1 MTHTALEPFSTDTL
15 PESADPAAA
24 SAAAYAQEVVEL
36 LSTLLLD
43 LVRERQPEVE
53 SVLRGERLPSSLSP
67 ELLARTLQVQG
78 IWFQLLSIAEQN
90 AAMRRRR
97 HVEIERGYDQLR
109 GTFAQVVSSAASSGV
124 KPLEIR
130 ELLDVLRIR
139 PVITAHPTEARRVT
153 VLEKHRRI
161 YRRLVDL
168 ESPRWTPRERQALVD
183 GLRNEIE
190 LLWTTG
196 ELRLAKPTV
205 PQEVFWGLHF
215 FNETLFEAVPDLLE
229 KLERALAHAYP
240 GERFKIPP
248 FFQFGSWVG
257 GDRDGN
263 PFVTNEVTRSTILE
277 NRLTGLRRYR
287 RRLSELVRALSITE
301 RAMPVPENFRQA
313 LARELAATGEGEEI
327 AARNPGEI
335 FRQYL
340 ACMGRRLDVMI
351 SSSERG
357 QTSPDPA
364 GYASAEALIADL
376 RLIEDALESAGST
389 SLAATLVRPVR
400 REVESFRFSTV
411 RLDARENTTKLN
423 AALADLWRA
432 GGRTDGRTDGQADG
446 PGTRAAGGGGQP
458 PEQNSEA
465 WRQWIAAELARP
477 LSPGQPPPALPAE
490 SAETLGMF
498 QLIGQLRG
506 EIDRE
511 AFGTFVLSMT
521 RSVSDILGAY
531 LLAKTAGLFGDT
543 AGVESSTLPI
553 VPLFETIEDLQRAP
567 AIMKEL
573 LAVPLVRRS
582 VRAQGGVQEV
592 MIGYSDSNKDG
603 GFLTSNWELSKAQI
617 KLTRLGRESGVPI
630 AFFHGRGGSVS
641 RGGAPTGR
649 AIAAQP
655 AGSIDGR
662 MRITEQGEVV
672 SFKYANR
679 GTAQYQIELL
689 AASVVEHSLK
699 SEREKALLPT
709 SEFDEAME
717 ALSGAAQASYRGL
730 VDHPDLLAYYQA
742 ASPLEEISLLN
753 MGSRPARRFGART
766 LGDLR
771 AIPWVFAWSQ
781 NRHFVP
787 GWYGVGSGI
796 LTFLQVRG
804 QRGAT
809 LLDRMFTESRLF
821 RLIVDEVEK
830 TLAYVDLGIAREYA
844 ELVPDPGV
852 RANIL
857 TLVEEEYHR
866 TVEAVLRISGGKEL
880 VERYPRFRRRLARRL
895 PTINQVSRQQIE
907 LLRRFR
913 ESGGDKTQ
921 EEQLSALLLSI
932 NCIAAGFGATG

>member
-1 MTHTALEPFSTDTL
+1 MTHTALEPFSADSL

-24 SAAAYAQEVVEL
+24 SAAHYAQEVVEL

-53 SVLRGERLPSSLSP
+53 SVLRGERQPSSLSP

-97 HVEIERGYDQLR
+97 QVEIERGYDQLR
-109 GTFAQVVSSAASSGV
+109 GTFAQVTSSAASSGV

-168 ESPRWTPRERQALVD
+168 ESTRWTPRERQALID

-215 FNETLFEAVPDLLE
+215 FNETLFEAVPDLLD

-240 GERFKIPP
+240 GEQFKIPP

-301 RAMPVPENFRQA
+301 RAVPMPENFRQA
-313 LARELAATGEGEEI
+313 LARELAATGEGDEI

-340 ACMGRRLDVMI
+340 GCMGRRLDVMI
-351 SSSERG
+351 AASERG
-357 QTSPDPA
+357 QTSPEA
-364 GYASAEALIADL
+364 GGYATAEALIADL
-376 RLIEDALESAGST
+376 RLIEEALEFGGSV
-389 SLAATLVRPVR
+389 SLATSLVRPVR

-411 RLDARENTTKLN
+411 RLDVRENTTKLN
-423 AALADLWRA
+423 AALADLWRKA
-432 GGRTDGRTDGQADG
+432 AGRTEGQEPPDQSSDVW
-446 PGTRAAGGGGQP
+446 REFVAG
-458 PEQNSEA
+458 
-465 WRQWIAAELARP
+465 ELARP
-477 LSPGQPPPALPAE
+477 LTLGASWPPDLPPE

-498 QLIGQLRG
+498 QLARQLRG
-506 EIDRE
+506 DVDRE
-511 AFGTFVLSMT
+511 AFGAFVLSMT
-521 RSVSDILGAY
+521 RSVSDVLGAY
-531 LLAKTAGLFGDT
+531 LMAKHAGLFGDT
-543 AGVESSTLPI
+543 AAVESCTLPI

-617 KLTRLGRESGVPI
+617 KLTRVGKESGVPI

-655 AGSIDGR
+655 AGSINGR

-699 SEREKALLPT
+699 SEREKALVPT
-709 SEFDEAME
+709 AEFDEVME

-730 VDHPDLLAYYQA
+730 VDHPDLLAYYQS

-753 MGSRPARRFGART
+753 MGSRPARRFGARS
-766 LGDLR
+766 LSDLR

-804 QRGAT
+804 PRGAAM
-809 LLDRMFTESRLF
+809 LDRMFTESRLF

-830 TLAYVDLGIAREYA
+830 TLSYVDLGIAREYA
-844 ELVPDPGV
+844 ELVPDSGV
-852 RANIL
+852 RSNIL
-857 TLVEEEYHR
+857 SLVEEEYHR

-880 VERYPRFRRRLARRL
+880 AERYPRFRRRLARRL

-932 NCIAAGFGATG
+932 NTIAAGFGATG

>member
-1 MTHTALEPFSTDTL
+1 MTHTALEPFSTDSL
-15 PESADPAAA
+15 PESLDPAAA

-97 HVEIERGYDQLR
+97 QIEIERGYDQLR
-109 GTFAQVVSSAASSGV
+109 GTFAQVVSSAAASGV

-168 ESPRWTPRERQALVD
+168 ESPRWTPRERQGLID

-215 FNETLFEAVPDLLE
+215 FNETLFEAVPDLLD

-240 GERFKIPP
+240 DQEFKVPP

-263 PFVTNEVTRSTILE
+263 PFVTNAVTRSTILE

-301 RAMPVPENFRQA
+301 RAMPVPDSFRQA

-340 ACMGRRLDVMI
+340 ACMGRRLDVMVAA
-351 SSSERG
+351 SERG
-357 QTSPDPA
+357 NTSPDPA

-376 RLIEDALESAGST
+376 KLIEEALESGGSPA
-389 SLAATLVRPVR
+389 LASTLVRPVR

-423 AALADLWRA
+423 AALADLWKA
-432 GGRTDGRTDGQADG
+432 GGQADAVA
-446 PGTRAAGGGGQP
+446 PDESSDP
-458 PEQNSEA
+458 

-477 LSPGQPPPALPAE
+477 LSPGSTPPALPPE

-498 QLIGQLRG
+498 QLIGQLRE

-511 AFGTFVLSMT
+511 AFGSFVLSMT
-521 RSVSDILGAY
+521 RSSADVLGAY

-543 AGVESSTLPI
+543 AGIESSTLPI

-567 AIMKEL
+567 AIMKDL

-617 KLTRLGRESGVPI
+617 KLTRVGREAGVPI

-655 AGSIDGR
+655 AGSINGR

-689 AASVVEHSLK
+689 AASVLEHSLK
-699 SEREKALLPT
+699 SEREAALRPT
-709 SEFDEAME
+709 AEFDEAME

-730 VDHPDLLAYYQA
+730 VDHPDLFAYYQA
-742 ASPLEEISLLN
+742 ASPLDEISLLN

-766 LGDLR
+766 LSDLR

-781 NRHFVP
+781 NRHFIP

-804 QRGAT
+804 PRGAA

-830 TLAYVDLGIAREYA
+830 TLTYVDLGIAREYA
-844 ELVPDPGV
+844 ELVPDPGA
-852 RANIL
+852 RSNIL

>member
-1 MTHTALEPFSTDTL
+1 MTHTALEPFSAETL

-36 LSTLLLD
+36 LSGLLLE

-53 SVLRGERLPSSLSP
+53 SVLRGERNAASLSP

-97 HVEIERGYDQLR
+97 QVEIERGYDQLR
-109 GTFAQVVSSAASSGV
+109 GTFAQVITAAAAAAVPSQ
-124 KPLEIR
+124 EIA
-130 ELLDVLRIR
+130 ELLGFLRIR

-153 VLEKHRRI
+153 VLEKHRRV

-168 ESPRWTPRERQALVD
+168 ESPRWTPRERRALVD

-196 ELRLAKPTV
+196 ELRLVKPTV

-215 FNETLFEAVPDLLE
+215 FNETLFETVPDLLD

-240 GERFKIPP
+240 DRTFQVPP

-277 NRLTGLRRYR
+277 NRLTALRRYR

-301 RAMPVPENFRQA
+301 RAVPVPESFR
-313 LARELAATGEGEEI
+313 LSLGKELAATGEGHEI

-351 SSSERG
+351 AKSEEGR
-357 QTSPDPA
+357 TAPDPA

-376 RLIEDALESAGST
+376 RAIEEALGFGGST
-389 SLAATLVRPVR
+389 SLAQTLVRPVR

-411 RLDARENTTKLN
+411 RLDVRENTTKLN
-423 AALADLWRA
+423 AALADLWAA
-432 GGRTDGRTDGQADG
+432 GQSDKRSDGQA
-446 PGTRAAGGGGQP
+446 
-458 PEQNSEA
+458 PEQGSEA
-465 WRQWIAAELARP
+465 WRQWLGAELARP
-477 LSPGQPPPALPAE
+477 LVAGEAAPELPSE
-490 SAETLGMF
+490 SVETLGMF
-498 QLIGQLRG
+498 QLVRQLRD
-506 EIDRE
+506 EVDRE
-511 AFGTFVLSMT
+511 AFGAFVLSMT

-531 LLAKTAGLFGDT
+531 LMAKAAGLFGDT
-543 AGVESSTLPI
+543 AGVESSTVPI

-617 KLTRLGRESGVPI
+617 KLTRVGKESGIPI
-630 AFFHGRGGSVS
+630 SFFHGRGGSVS

-655 AGSIDGR
+655 AGSINGR

-709 SEFDEAME
+709 AEFDEAME
-717 ALSGAAQASYRGL
+717 ALSGAAQASYRQL

-753 MGSRPARRFGART
+753 MGSRPARRFGARS
-766 LGDLR
+766 LSDLR

-781 NRHFVP
+781 NRHFIP

-804 QRGAT
+804 QRGSA

-830 TLAYVDLGIAREYA
+830 TLTYVDLDIAREYA
-844 ELVPDPGV
+844 DLVPDSRV
-852 RANIL
+852 RTSIL
-857 TLVEEEYHR
+857 SMVEEEYQR

>member
-1 MTHTALEPFSTDTL
+1 MTQTLLEPFSAVAL

-24 SAAAYAQEVVEL
+24 SAAAYANEVVEL
-36 LSTLLLD
+36 LSGLLLS

-53 SVLRGERLPSSLSP
+53 PVLRGERSATELSP

-78 IWFQLLSIAEQN
+78 LWFQLLSIAEQN

-97 HVEIERGYDQLR
+97 QIEADRGYEQLR
-109 GTFAQVVSSAASSGV
+109 GTFAQVISGASGAGV
-124 KPLEIR
+124 RAEEIR
-130 ELLDVLRIR
+130 NLLEVLRVR
-139 PVITAHPTEARRVT
+139 PVITAHPTEAKRVT

-168 ESPRWTPRERQALVD
+168 ESPRWTPRERQALIQ
-183 GLRNEIE
+183 GLQNEIE
-190 LLWTTG
+190 LLWNTG

-240 GERFKIPP
+240 GEAFRVPP
-248 FFQFGSWVG
+248 FFQFGSWIG

-263 PFVTNEVTRSTILE
+263 PFVTNEVTRSTLLQ
-277 NRLTGLRRYR
+277 NRVTGLRRYR
-287 RRLSELVRALSITE
+287 RRLSDLVRALSITE
-301 RAMPVPENFRQA
+301 RAMPVSSAFRTA
-313 LARELAATGEGEEI
+313 LQRELAASGEGDEI
-327 AARNPGEI
+327 AARNPGEV

-340 ACMGRRLDVMI
+340 VCMARRIDAMI
-351 SSSERG
+351 GAAEQGVLAGAS
-357 QTSPDPA
+357 
-364 GYASAEALIADL
+364 GYASSDALAGDL
-376 RLIEDALESAGST
+376 RLIEDALCEAGST

-411 RLDARENTTKLN
+411 RLDVRENTTRLN
-423 AALADLWRA
+423 AALADLWRQSDRGSGA
-432 GGRTDGRTDGQADG
+432 AADGRSDGKTEAPDQQSD
-446 PGTRAAGGGGQP
+446 
-458 PEQNSEA
+458 A
-465 WRQWIAAELARP
+465 WRQWLVAELARP
-477 LSPGQPPPALPAE
+477 LPAEGFTTALPPE

-498 QLIGQLRG
+498 QLVRQLRDQ
-506 EIDRE
+506 IDRE
-511 AFGTFVLSMT
+511 AFGSFVLSMT
-521 RSVSDILGAY
+521 RSVTDVLGAY
-531 LLAKTAGLFGDT
+531 LLAKMAGLYADG
-543 AGVESSTLPI
+543 AGVESCTLPI
-553 VPLFETIEDLQRAP
+553 VPLFETIDDLQRAP
-567 AIMKEL
+567 AIMREL

-603 GFLTSNWELSKAQI
+603 GFLSSNWELSKAQI
-617 KLTRLGRESGVPI
+617 KLTRLGKEAGVPI

-655 AGSIDGR
+655 AGSIQGR

-699 SEREKALLPT
+699 SEREKALVPT
-709 SEFDEAME
+709 AEFDEAME
-717 ALSGAAQASYRGL
+717 ALSGAAQASYRQL
-730 VDHPDLLAYYQA
+730 IDHPDLLPYYQA
-742 ASPLEEISLLN
+742 ASPIEELSMLN
-753 MGSRPARRFGART
+753 LGSRPARRFGARS
-766 LGDLR
+766 LSDLR

-796 LTFLQVRG
+796 LTFLEVRG
-804 QRGAT
+804 ERGAA
-809 LLDRMFTESRLF
+809 LLERMFNESRLF

-830 TLAYVDLGIAREYA
+830 TLTYVDLDIAHEYA
-844 ELVPDPGV
+844 ELVPDAAV

-857 TLVEEEYHR
+857 GLVEEEYHR
-866 TVEAVLRISGGKEL
+866 TVQAVLRISGGREL

-913 ESGGDKTQ
+913 ESGGDRSQ

-932 NCIAAGFGATG
+932 NTIAAGFGATG

>member
-1 MTHTALEPFSTDTL
+1 MTHTALEPFSTDAL
-15 PESADPAAA
+15 PESLDPAAA

-97 HVEIERGYDQLR
+97 QIEIERGYDQLR
-109 GTFAQVVSSAASSGV
+109 GTFAQVVSSAAASGV

-168 ESPRWTPRERQALVD
+168 ESPRWTPRERQTLID

-215 FNETLFEAVPDLLE
+215 FNETLFEAVPDLLD

-240 GERFKIPP
+240 DQQFKVPP

-301 RAMPVPENFRQA
+301 RAVPVPDNFRQA
-313 LARELAATGEGEEI
+313 LARELVATGEGEEI

-351 SSSERG
+351 AASERG

-364 GYASAEALIADL
+364 GYVSAEALITDL
-376 RLIEDALESAGST
+376 RLIEEALQSGGSA

-423 AALADLWRA
+423 AALADLWRT
-432 GGRTDGRTDGQADG
+432 GGQADER
-446 PGTRAAGGGGQP
+446 TGGQP

-477 LSPGQPPPALPAE
+477 LPPGSQPPTLPPE

-498 QLIGQLRG
+498 QLIGQ
-506 EIDRE
+506 
-511 AFGTFVLSMT
+511 
-521 RSVSDILGAY
+521 
-531 LLAKTAGLFGDT
+531 
-543 AGVESSTLPI
+543 
-553 VPLFETIEDLQRAP
+553 
-567 AIMKEL
+567 
-573 LAVPLVRRS
+573 
-582 VRAQGGVQEV
+582 
-592 MIGYSDSNKDG
+592 
-603 GFLTSNWELSKAQI
+603 
-617 KLTRLGRESGVPI
+617 
-630 AFFHGRGGSVS
+630 
-641 RGGAPTGR
+641 
-649 AIAAQP
+649 
-655 AGSIDGR
+655 
-662 MRITEQGEVV
+662 
-672 SFKYANR
+672 
-679 GTAQYQIELL
+679 
-689 AASVVEHSLK
+689 
-699 SEREKALLPT
+699 
-709 SEFDEAME
+709 
-717 ALSGAAQASYRGL
+717 
-730 VDHPDLLAYYQA
+730 
-742 ASPLEEISLLN
+742 
-753 MGSRPARRFGART
+753 
-766 LGDLR
+766 
-771 AIPWVFAWSQ
+771 
-781 NRHFVP
+781 
-787 GWYGVGSGI
+787 
-796 LTFLQVRG
+796 
-804 QRGAT
+804 
-809 LLDRMFTESRLF
+809 
-821 RLIVDEVEK
+821 
-830 TLAYVDLGIAREYA
+830 
-844 ELVPDPGV
+844 
-852 RANIL
+852 
-857 TLVEEEYHR
+857 
-866 TVEAVLRISGGKEL
+866 
-880 VERYPRFRRRLARRL
+880 
-895 PTINQVSRQQIE
+895 
-907 LLRRFR
+907 
-913 ESGGDKTQ
+913 
-921 EEQLSALLLSI
+921 
-932 NCIAAGFGATG
+932 

>member
-36 LSTLLLD
+36 LSALLLD

-97 HVEIERGYDQLR
+97 QIEIERGYDQLR
-109 GTFAQVVSSAASSGV
+109 GTFAQVVSSAAASGV

-215 FNETLFEAVPDLLE
+215 FNETLFEAVPDLLD
-229 KLERALAHAYP
+229 KLERALALAYP
-240 GERFKIPP
+240 DEPFKVPP

-287 RRLSELVRALSITE
+287 RRLSDLVRALSITE
-301 RAMPVPENFRQA
+301 RAVPVPDTFRQA

-351 SSSERG
+351 AASERG

-376 RLIEDALESAGST
+376 RLIEDALESGGSV

-423 AALADLWRA
+423 AALADLWTSM
-432 GGRTDGRTDGQADG
+432 GGQADG
-446 PGTRAAGGGGQP
+446 RTGGQAP
-458 PEQNSEA
+458 DENSDE
-465 WRQWIAAELARP
+465 WRKWIAAELARP
-477 LSPGQPPPALPAE
+477 LPPESGPPNLPPA

-498 QLIGQLRG
+498 QMIGRLRE

-511 AFGTFVLSMT
+511 AFGSFVLSMT
-521 RSVSDILGAY
+521 RSVSDVLGAY

-567 AIMKEL
+567 VIMKEL
-573 LAVPLVRRS
+573 LTVPLVRRS

-617 KLTRLGRESGVPI
+617 KLTRVGQEAGVPI

-655 AGSIDGR
+655 AGSIHGR

-689 AASVVEHSLK
+689 AASVMEHSLK

-709 SEFDEAME
+709 AEFDEAME
-717 ALSGAAQASYRGL
+717 ALSGAAQAAYRGL
-730 VDHPDLLAYYQA
+730 VDHPDFFSYYQS
-742 ASPLEEISLLN
+742 ASPLDELSLLN

-766 LGDLR
+766 LSDLR

-804 QRGAT
+804 PRGAA

-844 ELVPDPGV
+844 ELVPDAGV
-852 RANIL
+852 RSNIL

-866 TVEAVLRISGGKEL
+866 TMEAVLRISGGKEL
-880 VERYPRFRRRLARRL
+880 AERYPRFRRRLARRL
-895 PTINQVSRQQIE
+895 PTINQVSR
-907 LLRRFR
+907 
-913 ESGGDKTQ
+913 
-921 EEQLSALLLSI
+921 
-932 NCIAAGFGATG
+932 

>member
-1 MTHTALEPFSTDTL
+1 MTHTLLDPFSAVGL

-24 SAAAYAQEVVEL
+24 SAAAYANEVVEL
-36 LSTLLLD
+36 LSGLLLG
-43 LVRERQPEVE
+43 LVRERQPELE
-53 SVLRGERLPSSLSP
+53 PALRGERPPSELSP
-67 ELLARTLQVQG
+67 DLMARTLQVQG
-78 IWFQLLSIAEQN
+78 LWFQLLSIAEQN

-97 HVEIERGYDQLR
+97 QTEADRGYDQVR
-109 GTFAQVVSSAASSGV
+109 GTFAQVISSAAAAKVSAEELR
-124 KPLEIR
+124 KLLE
-130 ELLDVLRIR
+130 VLRVR
-139 PVITAHPTEARRVT
+139 PVITAHPTEAKRVT

-168 ESPRWTPRERQALVD
+168 ESPRWTPRERQALVA
-183 GLRNEIE
+183 GLQNEIE
-190 LLWTTG
+190 LLWNTG
-196 ELRLAKPTV
+196 ELRLVKPTV
-205 PQEVFWGLHF
+205 PQEVFWALHF
-215 FNETLFEAVPDLLE
+215 FNETLFDSVPDLLE
-229 KLERALAHAYP
+229 KLERALTQAYSS
-240 GERFKIPP
+240 ESFQVPP

-263 PFVTNEVTRSTILE
+263 PFVTNAVTRGTLLE

-287 RRLSELVRALSITE
+287 RRLGELVRALSITE
-301 RAMPVPENFRQA
+301 RAMPVSASFRAA
-313 LARELAATGEGEEI
+313 LEKELVASGEGDQI

-340 ACMGRRLDVMI
+340 ACMLRKLDLMVTGA
-351 SSSERG
+351 ERG
-357 QTSPDPA
+357 EIVTSPE
-364 GYASAEALIADL
+364 GYGSADALANDLRRMEEAL
-376 RLIEDALESAGST
+376 SSTGSV

-411 RLDARENTTKLN
+411 RLDVRENTTKLS
-423 AALADLWRA
+423 AALADLWR
-432 GGRTDGRTDGQADG
+432 QAN
-446 PGTRAAGGGGQP
+446 PGDLP
-458 PEQNSEA
+458 NNDPDA
-465 WRQWIAAELARP
+465 WRRWLNAELGRP
-477 LSPGQPPPALPAE
+477 LSRDGRAPELPPE

-498 QLIGQLRG
+498 QLVRQLRE

-511 AFGTFVLSMT
+511 AFGSFVLSMT
-521 RSVSDILGAY
+521 RSVSDVLGAY
-531 LLAKTAGLFGDT
+531 LLAKHAGLFADT
-543 AGVESSTLPI
+543 AGTESCTLPI

-567 AIMKEL
+567 AIMREL
-573 LAVPLVRRS
+573 LSVPLVRRS

-617 KLTRLGRESGVPI
+617 KLTRLGQEAGIPI

-655 AGSIDGR
+655 AGSIQGR

-699 SEREKALLPT
+699 SEREKALAPT
-709 SEFDEAME
+709 AEFDEAME

-730 VDHPDLLAYYQA
+730 IDHPDLLTYYQA
-742 ASPLEEISLLN
+742 ASPLEELSMLN
-753 MGSRPARRFGART
+753 LGSRPARRFGARS
-766 LGDLR
+766 LSDLR

-787 GWYGVGSGI
+787 GWYGVGTGI

-804 QRGAT
+804 QRGAA

-830 TLAYVDLGIAREYA
+830 TLTYVDLEIAREYA
-844 ELVPDPGV
+844 ELVPDSGV
-852 RANIL
+852 RSTIL
-857 TLVEEEYHR
+857 AMVEEEYQR
-866 TVEAVLRISGGKEL
+866 TVEAVLKISGGREL
-880 VERYPRFRRRLARRL
+880 VERYPRFRRRLGRRL

-913 ESGGDKTQ
+913 ESGGDRSQ

-932 NCIAAGFGATG
+932 NTIATGFGATG